1 MTAATELTVVGF
13 LLANPTA
20 PVIFG
25 SVVVA
30 MASWRSQRRL
40 TRAKNSID
48 LQNSYLSSERILP
61 EMYQI
66 AEMSKELGADDIL
79 RLATMNVA
87 LEASDDDKRRLACLR
102 TVLNALERM
111 AIGIRRDVYDADLL
125 YESYA
130 SFVLDTWTAFSPYIT
145 EKRKG
150 NNRYYE
156 NLCWLAVD
164 WATKR
169 DRAKMQ

>member
-1 MTAATELTVVGF
+1 MTTITGF
-13 LLANPTA
+13 LLQNPTA
-20 PVIFG
+20 PVIFV

-48 LQNSYLSSERILP
+48 LQNSYLSSDRILP
-61 EMYQI
+61 EMYHI
-66 AEMSKELGADDIL
+66 AELSKELTADEIM
-79 RLATMNVA
+79 RLACLDVSM
-87 LEASDDDKRRLACLR
+87 EATDEDKERLSCLR

-130 SFVLDTWTAFSPYIT
+130 SFVLETWTAFSPYIS
-145 EKRKG
+145 EKRRTNDK
-150 NNRYYE
+150 YYE

-164 WATKR
+164 WGAKR
-169 DRAKMQ
+169 DAKGREK